1 MQSDGYTI
9 RTMTREEIDM
19 AVEWAAVEGWNPG
32 LHDAHCY
39 AAVDPSG
46 FLVGLLHDEPIATIS
61 AVKYGQ
67 SFGFVGFYIVKP
79 AYRGK
84 GYGIQLW
91 NAAPNHLDGRNI
103 ALDGVVAQQDNY
115 RKSGFELA
123 HRNIRYQGVGGGSS
137 PEHSAIV
144 ELSTLPFAIVDAY
157 DRPFFPAN
165 RRRFL
170 DAWIRQPGSH
180 ALGVQQDGELK
191 GYGVMRPCRAGYK
204 IGPLFA
210 DTPELAD
217 VLFQALRSPT
227 RPSDTVFLDTPE
239 VNRAAVDLAE
249 RHHMDVVFET
259 ARMYT
264 GEHPDIALDRT
275 FGVTTFEVG

>member
-1 MQSDGYTI
+1 MQDGGYTI

-19 AVEWAAVEGWNPG
+19 AVEWAASEGWNPG
-32 LHDAHCY
+32 RHDADCY
-39 AAVDPSG
+39 AAADPNG

-61 AVKYGQ
+61 AVKYGP

-79 AYRGK
+79 EYRGK

-91 NAAPNHLDGRNI
+91 NAGLDYLAGRNI
-103 ALDGVVAQQDNY
+103 GLDGVVAQQDNY
-115 RKSGFELA
+115 RKSGFGLA
-123 HRNIRYQGVGGGSS
+123 HRNIRYQGVGGGPA

-144 ELSTLPFAIVDAY
+144 ELATLPFATVDAY
-157 DRPFFPAN
+157 DRHFFPAN
-165 RRRFL
+165 RSRFI
-170 DAWIRQPGSH
+170 DAWIHQPDCH
-180 ALGVQQDGELK
+180 ALSVQEDGELK

-217 VLFQALRSPT
+217 VLFQALRS
-227 RPSDTVFLDTPE
+227 RARLSDTVYLDTPE
-239 VNRAAVDLAE
+239 VNRAAMDLAE

-259 ARMYT
+259 VRMYT
-264 GEHPDIALDRT
+264 SERPDIALDRT
-275 FGVTTFEVG
+275 FGVTSFEVG